1 MKDTTMLVTV
11 SKDDFNSFL
20 DVRNSGDYNMYDP
33 NARAMTGLTKQE
45 WIHIMKNYS
54 ELKTKHEGEQDDNK

>member
-1 MKDTTMLVTV
+1 MEITKEQWDEYRCVQ
-11 SKDDFNSFL
+11 D
-20 DVRNSGDYNMYDP
+20 SGAYNMYDP
-33 NARAMTGLTKQE
+33 NARAMTDLSKQE

>member
-33 NARAMTGLTKQE
+33 NARAEAGLSKET
-45 WIHIMKNYS
+45 WLAIMKNFD
-54 ELKTKHEGEQDDNK
+54 ELVKEYGDK